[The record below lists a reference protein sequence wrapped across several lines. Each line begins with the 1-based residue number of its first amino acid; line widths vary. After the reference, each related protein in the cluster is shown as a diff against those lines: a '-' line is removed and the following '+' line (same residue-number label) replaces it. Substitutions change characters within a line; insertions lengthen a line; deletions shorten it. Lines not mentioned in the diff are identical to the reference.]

1 MAHTYEVQ
9 LNYKATLTV
18 AVEAND
24 DGEAYTKAQALAEE
38 SDINQYVIGTEMESV
53 CNCVE

>member
-24 DGEAYTKAQALAEE
+24 EGEAYTKAQALAEE